1 MAFALTIN
9 KSQGQSFN
17 HVGVYLEEPVFA
29 HGQIYVALSRCRN
42 QQNLKVFVKED
53 FLQGDL
59 HKDGRIF
66 TKNVVIKELL
76 E

>member
-1 MAFALTIN
+1 M
-9 KSQGQSFN
+9 QGQSFN
-17 HVGVYLEEPVFA
+17 RVGVYWEELVFA

-66 TKNVVIKELL
+66 TKNVVVKELS